1 MCFGTFSKAI
11 VDQYLTSI
19 AMKHR
24 FFTQDALSCW
34 TDAYEEVCGNSS
46 GIIDD
51 MKTNFVKDI
60 AKSSK
65 STDFAF
71 ITTAPVADTD
81 EGDIDVLLEENNEGV
96 PFFRARDG
104 AFLLRS
110 RRSRSLRPT
119 LFAHSARNDEC
130 AE

>member
-1 MCFGTFSKAI
+1 
-11 VDQYLTSI
+11 
-19 AMKHR
+19 MKHR
-24 FFTQDALSCW
+24 LFTQDALSCW

-96 PFFRARDG
+96 RLSLELAMVL
-104 AFLLRS
+104 FLLRS

-119 LFAHSARNDEC
+119 LFAHSARKDEC
-130 AE
+130 DE